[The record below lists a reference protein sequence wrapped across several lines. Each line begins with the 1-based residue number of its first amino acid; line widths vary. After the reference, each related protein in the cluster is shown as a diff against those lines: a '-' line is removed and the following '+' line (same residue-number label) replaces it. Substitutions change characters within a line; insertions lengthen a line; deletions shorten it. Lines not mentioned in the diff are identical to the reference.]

1 MNKLVGR
8 VTATQSSG
16 NISIIKVLVGEDT
29 FSAIILECGRESSS
43 YRKDDAV
50 TLLFKETEVGLAKN
64 LSGLISFRNRFM
76 GKIKKID
83 EGQLLTRVTLAYQDR
98 FVQAVITT
106 QAAVEMALREKEQ
119 VEWMVKTSE
128 VTLMKNPA

>member
-1 MNKLVGR
+1 
-8 VTATQSSG
+8 
-16 NISIIKVLVGEDT
+16 
-29 FSAIILECGRESSS
+29 
-43 YRKDDAV
+43 
-50 TLLFKETEVGLAKN
+50 
-64 LSGLISFRNRFM
+64 M

-106 QAAVEMALREKEQ
+106 QAAAEMALREKEQ
-119 VEWMVKTSE
+119 VEWMVKTNE